1 MVAAG
6 VLAETF
12 ETSITWDRFEEFVRS
27 VREATEAAL
36 GEGRVTC
43 RLTHVY
49 PDGAAPYFTVL
60 APGPPRRRARAV
72 AGGEGRGRGGD
83 HRRRAAR
90 ITHHHAVGRDH
101 RPWYDRQ
108 RPEPFAAALRAA
120 KAELD
125 PDGHPQPR
133 RAHMS
138 PRKRELA
145 RADRVLPGVWRL
157 RLPLPWPGVPHV
169 NAYAIA
175 AGSGVVLVDT
185 GMHEPGSLAQLELA
199 LDQAGL
205 TLEHVR
211 LLVCT
216 HAHSDH
222 YGLAGPI
229 VEASGCEL
237 WMHPNHEHM
246 TRAAEDPERQ
256 LERRIEVALQSGV
269 PAEAMERYREARKG
283 AGIGIAEVVK
293 PHRDLLPGVEVD
305 TDLGAWQVYETP
317 GHAPSHVVLH
327 QPDRRL
333 LLSGDHIIG
342 RVSLYYDFGY
352 TPDPAGE
359 FLASL
364 DTVEPLDV
372 DLVLAGH
379 GRPVRDLP
387 GLVQANR
394 DAVHERIGRVR
405 DAIAGEPLTPFEIV
419 PKLLGVEELT
429 PMLVNWGLSETL
441 CYLRHLELR
450 GEVEKVE
457 GEDPER
463 WRAA

>member
-1 MVAAG
+1 
-6 VLAETF
+6 
-12 ETSITWDRFEEFVRS
+12 
-27 VREATEAAL
+27 
-36 GEGRVTC
+36 
-43 RLTHVY
+43 
-49 PDGAAPYFTVL
+49 
-60 APGPPRRRARAV
+60 
-72 AGGEGRGRGGD
+72 
-83 HRRRAAR
+83 
-90 ITHHHAVGRDH
+90 
-101 RPWYDRQ
+101 
-108 RPEPFAAALRAA
+108 
-120 KAELD
+120 
-125 PDGHPQPR
+125 
-133 RAHMS
+133 
-138 PRKRELA
+138 
-145 RADRVLPGVWRL
+145 
-157 RLPLPWPGVPHV
+157 
-169 NAYAIA
+169 
-175 AGSGVVLVDT
+175 VLVDT

-205 TLEHVR
+205 SLEHVR

-246 TRAAEDPERQ
+246 TRAAEDPDRQ

-305 TDLGAWQVYETP
+305 TDLGSWQVYETP

-327 QPDRRL
+327 QPDRGL

-364 DTVEPLDV
+364 DVVEPLEV

-379 GRPVRDLP
+379 GRPVRDLR
-387 GLVQANR
+387 GLVHANR

-405 DAIAGEPLTPFEIV
+405 DAVAGEPQTPFEIV
-419 PKLLGVEELT
+419 PKLMGVEELT

-441 CYLRHLELR
+441 CYLRHLELEGR
-450 GEVEKVE
+450 VEKVE